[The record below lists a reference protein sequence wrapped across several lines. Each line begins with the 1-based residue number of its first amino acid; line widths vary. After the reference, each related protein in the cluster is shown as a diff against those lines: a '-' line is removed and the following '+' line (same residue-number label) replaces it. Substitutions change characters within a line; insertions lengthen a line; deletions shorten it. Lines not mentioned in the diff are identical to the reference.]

1 MLLTNKSHGGRHHIF
16 TKEEYLKYFFHEN
29 SGLTDDMYIR
39 GDYAVWR
46 TVKCFKGENK
56 VTHGCCHFFRNDS
69 AVC

>member
-29 SGLTDDMYIR
+29 PGLTDDMYIR
-39 GDYAVWR
+39 GNYAVWR